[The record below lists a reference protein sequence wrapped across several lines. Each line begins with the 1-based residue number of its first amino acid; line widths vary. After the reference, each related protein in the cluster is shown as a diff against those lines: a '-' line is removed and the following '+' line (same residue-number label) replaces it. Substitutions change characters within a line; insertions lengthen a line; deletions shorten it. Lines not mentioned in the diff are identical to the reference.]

1 MGSKVKKGHPL
12 HPLID
17 QLVEFKRGLT
27 ILKDKDRITKKV
39 NNILGKSR
47 IKLPE
52 IEIESLKTAISEE
65 LMKDEKLMS
74 FIIKFHK
81 EKGLAGDF
89 LEWMLERPGSVRL
102 NRNYES
108 NESDEDRIIDAYVIS
123 ESSNVRVQLKGMQI
137 FWSEGRDDYRTTI
150 TGKRNTKFMDEETGE
165 FNLDEFAIKLNDD
178 YEMLDYEV
186 VVFREFNK
194 EGGDWDYLVVAFD
207 AKKFQVDVSK
217 FVLRKTRRNKFRH
230 EYDYNPEV
238 CKLVL
243 NKKASYQACKEV
255 AELREFIKIN
265 DAEVL
270 YCDESLSHIIED

>member
-102 NRNYES
+102 NRNYE
-108 NESDEDRIIDAYVIS
+108 
-123 ESSNVRVQLKGMQI
+123 
-137 FWSEGRDDYRTTI
+137 
-150 TGKRNTKFMDEETGE
+150 
-165 FNLDEFAIKLNDD
+165 
-178 YEMLDYEV
+178 
-186 VVFREFNK
+186 
-194 EGGDWDYLVVAFD
+194 
-207 AKKFQVDVSK
+207 
-217 FVLRKTRRNKFRH
+217 
-230 EYDYNPEV
+230 
-238 CKLVL
+238 
-243 NKKASYQACKEV
+243 
-255 AELREFIKIN
+255 
-265 DAEVL
+265 
-270 YCDESLSHIIED
+270 